1 MIVPAPVADT
11 RCLSFQGG
19 PILQVLCLLIE
30 HLATAVEQKDNPELA
45 SRVVVIGGSAH
56 ERKPVFDCSRE
67 AGGFG
72 IKPGLSLREAA
83 HLCPDA
89 VFLPMDEAKY
99 TCAFDRVL
107 DVLEHFSPVV
117 ESECLGTAFLDIS
130 GCEGLFGS
138 YEELAGR
145 LCWQVSCDSGLFASI
160 GIATSKLVAGIA
172 ASRALPGAPLIVER
186 GRERE
191 FLQPLPVDLLPLS
204 EETKRRLGLLALRTM
219 GQVAALPR
227 DALVAQFGPEGLLA
241 HEWAGGVDERPLT
254 PRAKPAVLEEERCCD
269 TPVDTLDGLVARVG
283 DLLDRLVPRLKER
296 NQVCRQV
303 RLRLDFDDGGSSLAV
318 FTLKAAADS
327 KGEMLGYLKR
337 RLDGTYLPSAVTG
350 IGLGLTGLGPGES
363 VQGSLAFHGDGEH
376 RQRARQLVGNL
387 RLRWGTNPL
396 KVVAPLDPAS
406 RIPERR
412 ARLIDFEP

>member
-1 MIVPAPVADT
+1 M
-11 RCLSFQGG
+11 
-19 PILQVLCLLIE
+19 QVLCLLIE

-45 SRVVVIGGSAH
+45 GQVVVIGGSAH
-56 ERKPVFDCSRE
+56 ERKPVFDCSQE
-67 AGGFG
+67 ASGFG

-89 VFLPMDEAKY
+89 VFLPVDEAKY
-99 TCAFDRVL
+99 ACAFDRVL

-145 LCWQVSCDSGLFASI
+145 LYWKVSSDSGLFASI
-160 GIATSKLVAGIA
+160 GVGTGKLVAGMA
-172 ASRALPGAPLIVER
+172 AGRALPGDPLIVER

-191 FLQPLPVDLLPLS
+191 FLGPLSLDLLPLS
-204 EETKRRLGLLALRTM
+204 EETKRRLELLALRTM

-241 HEWAGGVDERPLT
+241 HEWASGVDERPLV
-254 PRAKPAVLEEERCCD
+254 PRVKPAVLEEEWCCE
-269 TPVDTLDGLVARVG
+269 TPVDTLDGLIALLG
-283 DLLDRLVPRLKER
+283 DLLDRLVPRLKGR
-296 NQVCRQV
+296 SQVCRQV

-318 FTLKAAADS
+318 FTLKAASDS
-327 KGEMLGYLKR
+327 KGDMLGYLKR

-350 IGLGLTGLGPGES
+350 IGLGLTALGSGES
-363 VQGSLAFHGDGEH
+363 VQGSFALHGSGEH
-376 RQRARQLVGNL
+376 RERARQLVGNL
-387 RLRWGTNPL
+387 KLRWGSNPL
-396 KVVAPLDPAS
+396 KVVVPLDPTS

-412 ARLIDFEP
+412 ARLVDFEP